1 MHGKGLV
8 HRGHLK
14 ENETTSVWYR
24 YYKGNIWCT
33 QDRRINVLERLGTN
47 FIPENLAYKLR
58 ELRAQIRP
66 FLNCYRGRL

>member
-1 MHGKGLV
+1 MHGKDLV

-33 QDRRINVLERLGTN
+33 QDRRIKKDLVQNLYQKTWHTN
-47 FIPENLAYKLR
+47 CVSFVHKS
-58 ELRAQIRP
+58 
-66 FLNCYRGRL
+66 GHS